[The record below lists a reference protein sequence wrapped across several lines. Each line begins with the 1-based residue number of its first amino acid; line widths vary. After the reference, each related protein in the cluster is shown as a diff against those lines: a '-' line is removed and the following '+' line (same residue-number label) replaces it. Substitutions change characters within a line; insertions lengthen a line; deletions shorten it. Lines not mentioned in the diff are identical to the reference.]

1 MKTSISINIIINRY
15 FIKRTNILF
24 SFVKKSIENISILF
38 YLLNLYNLD
47 KRGKIMTGLEK
58 VKKIINLFN
67 SSFEFKPELNES
79 GEIENLKIISL
90 KNDGSEFIT
99 EFFDTFSEIV
109 SSISK
114 DYTVIFNED
123 KGLAIAKQITKYQI
137 EE

>member
-1 MKTSISINIIINRY
+1 
-15 FIKRTNILF
+15 
-24 SFVKKSIENISILF
+24 
-38 YLLNLYNLD
+38 
-47 KRGKIMTGLEK
+47 MTGLEK